1 MITYTND
8 QIMQGFKLYS
18 LLSIKGYGSKDELRP
33 YIADENIRGLVDQF
47 AREVECTIFSSG
59 EYIHMIPISR
69 NSIFHVS
76 NDSIKKAYLP
86 SKAVNLDLYLMYV
99 SIIVLFGEFY
109 DSYQT
114 MESTRDFIT
123 ITEWLSSLNDRIASL
138 NEHGIERLKELDS
151 EFDFNWSALVE
162 KWMDMDEIKE
172 TVKVQD
178 ARTISR
184 KSFLNTV
191 KNFLE
196 AQELVK
202 DIGNEEF
209 EISEKA
215 KTIIQRYYMEY
226 DYNRGILDFMYNL
239 DQKRGEE

>member
-1 MITYTND
+1 MLQYNNE
-8 QIMQGFKLYS
+8 QVMQAFKLYS
-18 LLSIKGYGSKDELRP
+18 ILSMKGYGEKEELRL
-33 YIADENIRGLVDQF
+33 YISDEMIRGLVDQF
-47 AREVECTIFSSG
+47 ARQVDCTIFVSG
-59 EYIHMIPISR
+59 DYIYMIPISR

-76 NDSIKKAYLP
+76 NDSIKKEYLP
-86 SKAVNLDLYLMYV
+86 NKSVNLDLYLMYT

-114 MESTRDFIT
+114 TEPTRDFINVN
-123 ITEWLSSLNDRIASL
+123 EWLASVNERIEAL
-138 NEHGIERLKELDS
+138 NEHDAEKIKELDNQ
-151 EFDFNWSALVE
+151 FDYNWSAIIE

-172 TVKVQD
+172 RVKNQD

-191 KNFLE
+191 KQFLE
-196 AQELVK
+196 TQELTR
-202 DIGNEEF
+202 DIGNEEL
-209 EISEKA
+209 ELTEKA

-239 DQKRGEE
+239 DKKKGEN